1 MNIRVIFF
9 WECKQGLIQICFQL
23 IQFLYILSD
32 YNLQANFHV
41 YKICTKL
48 YLKVHIY
55 NKQSGHQFLPLSQHQ
70 TRRHLIDI
78 FITETFVEHMEK
90 LWFYINNIKTAPDNK
105 VNVACVSHVRCI
117 NVNTQHWDTII
128 VVRRHIGINLLLL
141 PGTFFNG
148 RAINLKWNTYCFAY
162 TNYYYKNLFLWAFV
176 WIWLIW
182 QTYLRRETFEY
193 IYR

>member
-1 MNIRVIFF
+1 MCTRSVYQTLPKSTHLQQTIRPPIP
-9 WECKQGLIQICFQL
+9 
-23 IQFLYILSD
+23 
-32 YNLQANFHV
+32 
-41 YKICTKL
+41 T
-48 YLKVHIY
+48 
-55 NKQSGHQFLPLSQHQ
+55 
-70 TRRHLIDI
+70 
-78 FITETFVEHMEK
+78 FITTSDEATLNWYIYYRNLCRAYGK

-162 TNYYYKNLFLWAFV
+162 INYYYKNLFLCAFV
-176 WIWLIW
+176 WIWLIC